1 MTRFRVTYPPMS
13 DDDLSALAKMQP
25 VLRVAP
31 QPRDLNNNGHIFG
44 GWVLAQMDIAGGI
57 MAARVVQ
64 GSTATVA
71 IEAMELIA
79 PILSRDLISVYARV
93 DRIGRTSVAIRLDVI
108 ASRNLGEERVPV
120 TSGLFTFVALDENH
134 NPRVIPENSKKKYLG

>member
-1 MTRFRVTYPPMS
+1 MS
-13 DDDLSALAKMQP
+13 NNDLDALIKLQP

-44 GWVLAQMDIAGGI
+44 GWVLSQMDIAGGI
-57 MAARVVQ
+57 MAARVAQ

-71 IEAMELIA
+71 IEAMEFIA
-79 PILSRDLISVYARV
+79 PILTRDIVSVYARV
-93 DRIGRTSVAIRLDVI
+93 ERIGNTSVSLRIDVV
-108 ASRNLGEERVPV
+108 AERNRGEEHVPV

-134 NPRVIPENSKKKYLG
+134 RPRVIPAASKAKYSG

>member
-1 MTRFRVTYPPMS
+1 MGN
-13 DDDLSALAKMQP
+13 DDLKQLAKMQP

-44 GWVLAQMDIAGGI
+44 GWVLSQMDIAGGI
-57 MAARVVQ
+57 MAARVAR

-71 IEAMELIA
+71 IEAMEFIA

-93 DRIGRTSVAIRLDVI
+93 ERVGRTSIAIRLDVI
-108 ASRNLGEERVPV
+108 ASRNLGEEQVPV

-134 NPRVIPENSKKKYLG
+134 RPRVIPEESKKKYTE